1 MIVIGKSIKNYTAD
15 ADKALSPAETV
26 DRARAAFLRHD
37 QEILSELKRID
48 TGRLGIPVYLSIC
61 GEKARGA
68 MPTRKQM
75 GKGATP
81 VQAQASALM
90 EMAER
95 FSYFS
100 FTADKQNFENM
111 TWDQAEQK
119 SGNKLI
125 PVKEIIKSVN
135 EDISVSRAG
144 KILSL
149 VEWQFASATLIHEQ
163 KDYLIPFNW
172 FKKLNEF
179 NGCSAGNTF
188 EESILQGIC
197 ELIERH
203 CCAAV
208 DSRAQVTPTIDQE
221 SVRDPVLKDL
231 LSRFRR
237 NNIKILI
244 KDFTL
249 DMPVPTVA
257 ALAYDPATFPEL
269 SEIVFTA
276 GTATSPAKAA
286 IRALTEVA
294 QLAGDFHSA
303 SNYEAS
309 GLPKYRSL
317 DQITWLTRGPLTSL
331 DSLPDISGQDMG
343 LELTNLCHGLKNL
356 GFNTYSVSTMHE
368 DLKIPANYN
377 FIPGFLFRERAS
389 RPSLGLITGRILAE
403 EGDPVQALQGL
414 QKLSDIY
421 PGAFFIPFFQGLLC
435 LRMNEQDQALLKFR
449 QALDIQP
456 DAESKALCAFY
467 TAYTLSGMQQWEA
480 CVPFLDMAVNLDP
493 QVKEYYNLRG
503 VAYFKQQKFDS
514 AASDFKNALKLD
526 SGSATDLANLGLC
539 YQKTGQNKAAAE
551 MLSKALELDPAL
563 CYAKKSL
570 AEISLCR

>member
-1 MIVIGKSIKNYTAD
+1 MIALGRSLKQYTAD
-15 ADKALSPAETV
+15 ADKALSPSETV
-26 DRARAAFLRHD
+26 VRARAAFMRHD
-37 QEILSELKRID
+37 REILSELKRID

-61 GEKARGA
+61 GEKARVA
-68 MPTRKQM
+68 MPARKQM

-100 FTADKQNFENM
+100 FTADEHNFENM
-111 TWDQAEQK
+111 TWDQAEK
-119 SGNKLI
+119 TAGNRLI
-125 PVKEIIKSVN
+125 PVNEIIKSVN
-135 EDISVSRAG
+135 EDISVSNAR
-144 KILSL
+144 KVLSL
-149 VEWQFASATLIHEQ
+149 VKWQFAPATLIHEK
-163 KDYLIPFNW
+163 KDYLIPFSW

-188 EESILQGIC
+188 EESILQGVC

-203 CCAAV
+203 CCAEIN
-208 DSRAQVTPTIDQE
+208 SRSRVTPTIDQQ
-221 SVRDPVLKDL
+221 SVSDPVLMDL
-231 LSRFRR
+231 LSRFHR
-237 NNIKILI
+237 NNIKILL

-249 DMPVPTVA
+249 GMPAPTVA

-294 QLAGDFHSA
+294 QLAGDFQSA

-317 DQITWLTRGPLTSL
+317 DQFKWLTNGPLTNL
-331 DSLPDISGQDMG
+331 QSLPDISGLDMG
-343 LELTNLCHGLKNL
+343 LELTDLCRKLKDL
-356 GFNTYSVSTMHE
+356 GFNTFSVSTTHQ
-368 DLKIPANYN
+368 DLQIPANYN

-389 RPSLGLITGRILAE
+389 RPSLGLIAGRILAE
-403 EGDPVQALQGL
+403 ETDPLQAFQGL
-414 QKLSDIY
+414 EKLSAIY
-421 PGAFFIPFFQGLLC
+421 PEGFFIPFFRGLLC
-435 LRMNEQDQALLKFR
+435 LRMDDQDQALLNFK
-449 QALDIQP
+449 QALNIQP

-467 TAYTLSGMQQWEA
+467 TAYTLSGMEQWQA
-480 CVPFLDMAVNLDP
+480 CIPFLDMAVTLDS

-503 VAYFKQQKFDS
+503 VAYFKQQKFES
-514 AASDFKNALKLD
+514 ASSDFKKALSLD

-551 MLSKALELDPAL
+551 MLSKALELDPTL

-570 AEISLCR
+570 AEISL